1 MTMLRKFVKEEE
13 GLELV
18 EYAVM
23 TALIV
28 TAIVGAISFLAAT
41 IGDRF
46 GDVDGVIAGIDPTP

>member
-1 MTMLRKFVKEEE
+1 MTLLRKFLKEEE

-28 TAIVGAISFLAAT
+28 VAIVGAVSLLAGTMGA
-41 IGDRF
+41 RF
-46 GDVDGVIAGIDPTP
+46 TLIDGVIAGIDPPA